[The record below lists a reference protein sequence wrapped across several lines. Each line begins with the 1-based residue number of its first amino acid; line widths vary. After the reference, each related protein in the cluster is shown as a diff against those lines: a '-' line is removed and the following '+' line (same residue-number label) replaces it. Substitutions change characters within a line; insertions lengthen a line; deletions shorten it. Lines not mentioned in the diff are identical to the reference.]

1 MIDCEDCIYF
11 GSVCGYTHGLLMI
24 SGEAYDND
32 IVTRHKQE
40 AIELWN
46 RRIM

>member
-24 SGEAYDND
+24 SGEVYDND
-32 IVTRHKQE
+32 IKTRHKQE
-40 AIELWN
+40 FIKSCN
-46 RRIM
+46 RRN